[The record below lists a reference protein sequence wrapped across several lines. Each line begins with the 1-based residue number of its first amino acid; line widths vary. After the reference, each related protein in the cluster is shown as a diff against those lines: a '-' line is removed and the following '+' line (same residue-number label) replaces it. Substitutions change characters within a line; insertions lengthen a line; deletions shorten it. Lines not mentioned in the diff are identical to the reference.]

1 MAEQDREQQRSPNE
15 PARESEAAAEPER
28 ELDRETLWA
37 MMQGARAERDQ
48 LQTAADEMK
57 SLAQRVQADFVN
69 YKRRVE
75 AEQGQRAEAVRAETL
90 QPFLTIADDLERA
103 LAHLP
108 AESAGASW
116 AEGFN
121 LIQRNLAAAFERL
134 GVTRV
139 GEVGEQFDPT
149 FHEAVAYEENRD
161 QPEGHVATVVRPGYR
176 LGERVIRPAQVV
188 VARAPKGVRI
198 WPPHRMSQPY
208 RNGDADPRDL
218 EQPKGIDRA
227 RES

>member
-1 MAEQDREQQRSPNE
+1 MAEHDREQQRSTNE
-15 PARESEAAAEPER
+15 PAREPEAAA

-37 MMQGARAERDQ
+37 MVQGARAERDQ
-48 LQTAADEMK
+48 LQTAADEMRG
-57 SLAQRVQADFVN
+57 LAQRVQADFVN

-75 AEQGQRAEAVRAETL
+75 AEQGQRADAVRAETL

-108 AESAGASW
+108 PESAGESW
-116 AEGFN
+116 AEGFT

-139 GEVGEQFDPT
+139 GEVGEPFDPT
-149 FHEAVAYEENRD
+149 LHEAVAYEENRE
-161 QPEGHVATVVRPGYR
+161 QPEGHIATVVRPGYR

-198 WPPHRMSQPY
+198 WPPHRMAQPY